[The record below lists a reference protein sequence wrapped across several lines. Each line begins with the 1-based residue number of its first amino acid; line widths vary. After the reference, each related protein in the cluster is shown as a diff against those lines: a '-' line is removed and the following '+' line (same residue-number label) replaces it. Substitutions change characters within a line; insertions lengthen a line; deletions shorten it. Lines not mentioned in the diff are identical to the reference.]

1 MKLCG
6 FLISVTWLHVVRLGG
21 TWGKDKARCAV
32 MSFTC
37 KEKVQFLSLQGY
49 DFPGSLPHSA
59 ASKRRGRDPPLP
71 AKASSG
77 SSVFPAVWLLP
88 CKTGT
93 CGDIIPTSYFCH
105 AVLMAEGPVV
115 PVIDT
120 SSLHAIPRAW
130 GSHPACYPA
139 AHSSVR
145 HSHTRSKHLHF
156 AICGSVLLKKKV
168 QKLLYSGET
177 VTENEVEMVRRS
189 AEELDDDRK
198 IAICVSSRCFGFLTE
213 NCNNAAIRTAPW
225 LPYPQVQSSKLF
237 FQKLWMIQIY
247 VCREKYRDVMRK
259 GTSPNNTD
267 FISELLQ
274 FLIFFGFVTEYK
286 SAILPKPRCEAS
298 VEVMLSLVGTLGAV
312 WHAGHCLP
320 GAQLGWAEPPAHGP
334 FALVGCGGE
343 GTGGPLCFLLLCRCN
358 TDYWNF

>member
-1 MKLCG
+1 MKSCG

-32 MSFTC
+32 VSFTC
-37 KEKVQFLSLQGY
+37 KEKVQFPSLQGY

-59 ASKRRGRDPPLP
+59 ASDRRGEIPLFLQRQVLAP
-71 AKASSG
+71 
-77 SSVFPAVWLLP
+77 VFFRL
-88 CKTGT
+88 
-93 CGDIIPTSYFCH
+93 CGCCHARLERGDVIPTSYFCH

-120 SSLHAIPRAW
+120 TSLRAIPRAW
-130 GSHPACYPA
+130 GSHPACYPE

-177 VTENEVEMVRRS
+177 VTENEVEMVRS
-189 AEELDDDRK
+189 AEELDDDRE

-213 NCNNAAIRTAPW
+213 NCNNAAIRTAPR

-267 FISELLQ
+267 FISELSQ

-312 WHAGHCLP
+312 WHAGRCLP
-320 GAQLGWAEPPAHGP
+320 GAQLGGAEPPAHGP
-334 FALVGCGGE
+334 LR
-343 GTGGPLCFLLLCRCN
+343 TGGVRWGGHRGALCFLLLCRCN